1 VGGYFAFALS
11 SALGLNFG
19 LAIILAIIGS
29 ALFGLATDWLVFARL
44 RERSDVI
51 LMIASFALSIAIRQ
65 FVLMFWGPSP
75 QFFPVAM
82 SPPLRLLGALITPV
96 QIAIIAIAILCMLAF
111 HLLLDRTRLG
121 VSMRASADNR
131 LLSEACGIPTDRV
144 VQVIWL
150 IGSGFAGLGGILI
163 ALDTQLQPLI
173 GEAIII
179 PVFGAAILG
188 GIGSPYGAMLGALLF
203 GFAEN
208 IGLTINWSPL
218 LRGLGIDAGVVAYV
232 PAGYKEAIPFALL
245 IAMLIFRPQGIIGRR
260 RR

>member
-1 VGGYFAFALS
+1 
-11 SALGLNFG
+11 
-19 LAIILAIIGS
+19 
-29 ALFGLATDWLVFARL
+29 
-44 RERSDVI
+44 
-51 LMIASFALSIAIRQ
+51 
-65 FVLMFWGPSP
+65 
-75 QFFPVAM
+75 M
-82 SPPLRLLGALITPV
+82 SPPLRVLGALVTPV
-96 QIAIIAIAILCMLAF
+96 QIGIIAVALLCMLAF

-144 VQVIWL
+144 VRIIWL

-218 LRGLGIDAGVVAYV
+218 LRGLGIDAGVIAYV

-245 IAMLIFRPQGIIGRR
+245 IAMLIFRPQGIMGRR